1 MSTPVP
7 PTRTEIVANLCTTW
21 AALDTVAASLT
32 HDQWQAQS
40 LCPAWTSQ
48 GVMVHA
54 TAIEC
59 GLVGWRPG
67 DESPFPAIG
76 QFHQELSKMEP
87 AELLAR
93 FRATVADRTAEL
105 EAMDDVAF
113 ATASFTP
120 VGPGT
125 YGRFMA
131 VRVFD
136 NWVHE
141 RDIRVPLGIAGDD
154 SGPAAEMSLDEVHG
168 SLGFIVGKKIALPDG
183 KGIAFDITG
192 PVRRRMYAKVDG
204 RAAAVQELPNPDVT
218 LTTDSLTFMLLAC
231 GRINPEGPI
240 ADGRITWS
248 GDAALGAH
256 AARSLRF
263 TM

>member
-1 MSTPVP
+1 MSTPL
-7 PTRTEIVANLCTTW
+7 PTRTAIVANLTATW
-21 AALDTVAASLT
+21 AALERVAAELT
-32 HDQWQAQS
+32 NEQWQSQS
-40 LCPAWTSQ
+40 LCPAWTAQ

-76 QFHQELSKMEP
+76 QFHHELSAMTP
-87 AELLAR
+87 AELLVR
-93 FRATVADRTAEL
+93 FRSTVADRTAEL
-105 EAMDDVAF
+105 DEMDDAAF
-113 ATASFTP
+113 AAPSFTP

-125 YGRFMA
+125 YGRFMS

-141 RDIRVPLGIAGDD
+141 RDIRVPLRLAGDD
-154 SGPAAEMSLDEVHG
+154 SGPAAEMSLDEVQG

-192 PVRRRMYAKVDG
+192 PVPRRMFAKVDG
-204 RAAAVQELPNPDVT
+204 RAAAVDELPDPDVT
-218 LTTDSLTFMLLAC
+218 ITTDSLTFMLLAC
-231 GRINPEGPI
+231 GRIDPEEPI

-248 GDAALGAH
+248 GDTALGAH